1 MSARVVR
8 LASLVA
14 VLAATAFAS
23 PARAQLV
30 CVGSVSDLL
39 KKADVAFVGT
49 IVSIEPV
56 AGHGVP
62 QFDYRFKVEKAAK
75 GTLGKVATVRAAKLV
90 DCNLRPLTADT
101 KDAVGVLATRTGSGL
116 VTSEQGLVDP
126 GSLLGAADAPKG
138 GGIKVAIGLVLAAI
152 VIAYSVRRL
161 RKRGGDPPPN
171 PLR

>member
-1 MSARVVR
+1 VTARLVG
-8 LASLVA
+8 LGSLVA
-14 VLAATAFAS
+14 ILAATAVPT
-23 PARAQLV
+23 PARAELV

-56 AGHGVP
+56 NGHGIP
-62 QFDYRFKVEKAAK
+62 QYAYRFKVEKAAK
-75 GTLGKVATVRAAKLV
+75 GQLGAFATVRAAKLV

-101 KDAVGVLATRTGSGL
+101 KDAVGVLATRTNGEF

-152 VIAYSVRRL
+152 VVAFSVHRL

>member
-1 MSARVVR
+1 MSAR
-8 LASLVA
+8 LAWLGSLVA
-14 VLAATAFAS
+14 ILAAMAV
-23 PARAQLV
+23 PAQAQAELV

-49 IVSIEPV
+49 IVSIEPIS
-56 AGHGVP
+56 GHGVP
-62 QFDYRFKVEKAAK
+62 QYAYRFKVEKAAK
-75 GTLGKVATVRAAKLV
+75 GDLGSFATVRAAKLV

-101 KDAVGVLATRTGSGL
+101 KDAVGVLATRSSGGL

-152 VIAYSVRRL
+152 VVAYSVRRL
-161 RKRGGDPPPN
+161 RKREGDPPPN